1 MPVDTEQREHMD
13 ETLGHRAGL
22 LSAFRMD
29 GKGGGQVIGWPE
41 IDADPLGSQVPGDL
55 WIHMN
60 RAAPRVLRWMTVT
73 ARIPEQAAEML
84 LAEDPRPKFVHFPAA
99 DTHPEGFVLI
109 LRGVNLNPNADPE
122 NMVAIRLWVDE
133 HRVIS
138 LRKRKVMAEDVLDQE
153 LRTGSGPLNS
163 ADLICHLTNA
173 MMDRI
178 DAVVDEFEGELDE
191 AEDRLEDSDLDGVR
205 LRIGEIRRSAVRLK
219 RYLAPQRDTLA
230 RAGAEWPAWVG
241 KKERL
246 RLRARA
252 DRVARVVEDIDEL
265 ITRAGFA
272 HEELHARLAER
283 MNRSNVGL
291 TIVATIFLP
300 MGLVASMWGMNTEQ
314 LPFSDHEHGFWIVNA
329 LIALTGI
336 GLALF
341 AWRMSRIS

>member
-13 ETLGHRAGL
+13 ETLGYRAGL
-22 LSAFRMD
+22 LHAFRMD
-29 GKGGGQVIGWPE
+29 AKGGAQIIGWPE
-41 IDADPLGSQVPGDL
+41 IDADPLGSQIHGDL

-60 RAAPRVLRWMTVT
+60 RAAPRVQQWLTGT
-73 ARIPEQAAEML
+73 ARVPEQAAEML
-84 LAEDPRPKFVHFPAA
+84 LAEDPRPKFVHFAGDPQ
-99 DTHPEGFVLI
+99 HPEGFVLI

-138 LRKRKVMAEDVLDQE
+138 LRKRKVMAEDVLDQAF
-153 LRTGSGPLNS
+153 RSGIGPLNS
-163 ADLICHLTNA
+163 ADLINHLTNA
-173 MMDRI
+173 MVDRI
-178 DAVVDEFEGELDE
+178 DAVVDELEGELDE
-191 AEDRLEDSDLDGVR
+191 AEERLEDSDPDGVR

-219 RYLAPQRDTLA
+219 RYLAPQREVLA
-230 RAGAEWPAWVG
+230 RAGAEWPEWIS

-252 DRVARVVEDIDEL
+252 ERVARVVEDIDEL

-272 HEELHARLAER
+272 HDELHARLAER

-300 MGLVASMWGMNTEQ
+300 MGLVASMWGMNTER
-314 LPFSDHEHGFWIVNA
+314 LPFADNPQGFWIVNA

-336 GLALF
+336 VLAAF
-341 AWRMSRIS
+341 AWRMSKIS